1 MNRKKSCIVT
11 IPIQSKKLTNPINPN
26 NLNTSDQIANIINKI
41 DNSVTETLPI
51 NNNTCPHCKKVFF
64 QKSNVIKHVEKQSCK
79 IIKNKIKNSNQ
90 EMIDKIKE
98 LFNNHTNNITN
109 NNITNNNTTNNNTT
123 NNNITNNIN
132 IQIFSAGKEDLSR
145 LTQEEILKIC
155 TSGTYYPIVAA
166 EIIHCNEKYPEFQN
180 FLISNLRSN
189 TGLVFI
195 NDKWISK
202 SQDEILSNIMSVD
215 KKHVSNLIKDL
226 KVDTKNQIKLEST
239 KDEIDTNESK
249 EHQKPKIKTR
259 LYNASKMVRKNKKNL
274 EKISDSPS

>member
-1 MNRKKSCIVT
+1 MNRKKPCIVT
-11 IPIQSKKLTNPINPN
+11 TSIQSKKSINPINPIN
-26 NLNTSDQIANIINKI
+26 SNTSDQIANIINKI
-41 DNSVTETLPI
+41 DNSVIESIPI

-64 QKSNVIKHVEKQSCK
+64 QKSNVQKHVEKQSCK

-98 LFNNHTNNITN
+98 LFNNHTSNITN
-109 NNITNNNTTNNNTT
+109 NNITNNTTNNNTT

-189 TGLVFI
+189 TGLVLI

-239 KDEIDTNESK
+239 KDEIETNESK

-259 LYNASKMVRKNKKNL
+259 LYNASKMVMKNKKNV
-274 EKISDSPS
+274 EKTITE